1 MLREAAALDRRLPLY
16 LLAGEQVSCRRQ
28 CRGLTFQRSGVRLP
42 VYLAACAFWLQKGRN
57 YGIVGAQKRCAGRG
71 KNTGTVQRYG

>member
-16 LLAGEQVSCRRQ
+16 LLAGERCLRR
-28 CRGLTFQRSGVRLP
+28 RGLTFQRSGVRLP
-42 VYLAACAFWLQKGRN
+42 VYLAACAFWLQKGTN

>member
-1 MLREAAALDRRLPLY
+1 MLKEAVAFAAASLFVGGGQKVP
-16 LLAGEQVSCRRQ
+16 CRRQ
-28 CRGLTFQRSGVRLP
+28 RRGLTFQRSGVRLP
-42 VYLAACAFWLQKGRN
+42 VYMAACAFWLQKGTN